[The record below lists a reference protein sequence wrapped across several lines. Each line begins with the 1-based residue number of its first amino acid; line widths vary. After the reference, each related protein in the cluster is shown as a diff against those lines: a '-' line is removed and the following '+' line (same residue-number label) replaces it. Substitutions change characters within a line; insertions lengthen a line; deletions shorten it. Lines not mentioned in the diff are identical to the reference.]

1 MFLQFIDIFQHP
13 LSSVLFDTFLL
24 VLLVITLCRAQRYR
38 LALYRAKNQYTNVIK
53 QKKSAL
59 ELVTQ
64 QQLSI
69 NAIGK
74 QMRVSLSQELGKQSA
89 YLTQPYVDQDRRQS
103 SRKNWN
109 NIVQLSERL
118 QHFSLRELSRPIN
131 PTTVSTS
138 SVLQANTDFLKSIC
152 RSYNQT
158 LLMSNGK
165 QAYLDLSA
173 GVLDKVLRGL
183 LHAVAKT
190 SDANTDLTLTTECD
204 GAHYHIRLTGF
215 GAGLTDL
222 EVKKIGF
229 SAKASPNLHYSKR
242 AYDAEN
248 DVNLASAQRII
259 ESNNGSIKLV
269 SAINYMTTVFITL
282 PINACDVV
290 SFKDALTAR
299 TEGPN
304 TDASQLS
311 IANTAVAKPTILI
324 VDEDQQS
331 QRLLHQSLQEHFTC
345 LACTRA
351 LDSLQMIHNTKPDI
365 IYIEQSTPTLG
376 AIELIRLI
384 RNNSQIQDLPIL
396 VACSL
401 SSQSFKLSALE
412 VGASQVISKP
422 IVQLELQLILASLL
436 QQKQI
441 LEDKVGEKLTEY
453 HSQQLSTPAPYDA
466 SDEKEQS
473 FIERFNAMIS
483 ENYSNECFTREIA
496 ATHMSVTERTLNR
509 RLKDVY
515 SHNFNEYLKKY
526 RLEKAK
532 GLLNKGYQINEVAF
546 DVGFNS
552 PSYFSTCFKAE
563 YSISPSQLV
572 SNCA

>member
-1 MFLQFIDIFQHP
+1 VFLQFFEFFQHP
-13 LSSVLFDTFLL
+13 IATVVFDTFLL
-24 VLLVITLCRAQRYR
+24 VLLFCTLFWAQHYR
-38 LALYRAKNQYTNVIK
+38 LALDKAKERQAK
-53 QKKSAL
+53 MAEQKKHAL

-74 QMRVSLSQELGKQSA
+74 QMQVSLAQELEKQSA

-109 NIVQLSERL
+109 NIVKLSERL
-118 QHFSLRELSRPIN
+118 THFSLRELSRSSSPKL
-131 PTTVSTS
+131 TSTS
-138 SVLQANTDFLKSIC
+138 SVLAANVEFLKSIC
-152 RSYNQT
+152 QSYQQT
-158 LLMSNGK
+158 LLLNNGK
-165 QAYLDLSA
+165 QAYLSLST

-183 LHAVAKT
+183 LHALAKT
-190 SDANTDLTLTTECD
+190 SDANTEVTLTTDCD
-204 GAHYHIRLTGF
+204 GTHFHLRLTGF
-215 GAGLTDL
+215 GPGLTDL

-229 SAKASPNLHYSKR
+229 SAKLSPDLLFSKR
-242 AYDAEN
+242 AHDTEN

-259 ESNNGSIKLV
+259 ESNGGNIKLV
-269 SAINYMTTVFITL
+269 SAINYMTTVFVSF
-282 PINACDVV
+282 PIYACDVL
-290 SFKDALTAR
+290 SFKNAKSVAAKDDRSHLAISKTSL
-299 TEGPN
+299 
-304 TDASQLS
+304 
-311 IANTAVAKPTILI
+311 AKPSVLI
-324 VDEDQQS
+324 VDEDLQS
-331 QRLLHQSLQEHFTC
+331 QRLLHQSLQGHFTC

-351 LDSLQMIHNTKPDI
+351 LDSLHMIHNTRPEI
-365 IYIEQSTPTLG
+365 VYIEQSTPSLG

-384 RNNSQIQDLPIL
+384 RNNPQTQALPIL

-401 SSQSFKLSALE
+401 SSQSFKLAALE

-422 IVQLELQLILASLL
+422 IVQLELRLLLNSLV
-436 QQKQI
+436 QHKQI
-441 LEDKVGEKLTEY
+441 LEDRVGEKLTEY
-453 HSQQLSTPAPYDA
+453 HSQQLSMRLPSD
-466 SDEKEQS
+466 SDDEKEQD
-473 FIERFNAMIS
+473 FIERFNDMIT

-496 ATHMSVTERTLNR
+496 AKHMRVTERTLNR

-532 GLLNKGYQINEVAF
+532 VLLSKGYQISEVAF